1 MLKTILST
9 ALMAAIGLTLA
20 VAPLS
25 AEDRIKPGMWRFT
38 TTSGGATHTF
48 KKCLSTEET
57 DRINDDTKAAHG
69 NAAKRAAGD
78 CTLTEFKA
86 EGNTVTYAK
95 VCGNKSVRSTT
106 VYHGDTFE
114 VDLKTKDGG
123 APEATSHMTAK
134 RLGICPA
141 VVVR

>member
-38 TTSGGATHTF
+38 TTSGGATPTF

-57 DRINDDTKAAHG
+57 DRINDDTKAPPR

-78 CTLTEFKA
+78 CTLTEIKA
-86 EGNTVTYAK
+86 EGNTVTYPQ
-95 VCGNKSVRSTT
+95 VCGNKSGPTT
-106 VYHGDTFE
+106 TRYH
-114 VDLKTKDGG
+114 
-123 APEATSHMTAK
+123 
-134 RLGICPA
+134 
-141 VVVR
+141 